1 VSVLKILTLLVFFIF
16 ACTQAPPYAQAQEVE
31 FSEYEV
37 KAGFIYNIA
46 KFIEWPKDTFS
57 DAKKP
62 ITLCIVGTNPFGS
75 ALDTIAN
82 KTVQNRTLVI
92 KHMRKSNDLR
102 TCHMLF
108 VSASEKGNLSQI
120 LEMLAGASTC
130 TIGDTGGYAQQG
142 IMINFLIEEEK
153 IRFEINIERA
163 RRAKLTI
170 SSKLLKLAKTIY
182 P

>member
-1 VSVLKILTLLVFFIF
+1 VSILKILVLLAFSIF
-16 ACTQAPPYAQAQEVE
+16 ACTQTPPCVQAQETE

-46 KFIEWPKDTFS
+46 KFIEWPRDTFL

-62 ITLCIVGTNPFGS
+62 ITLCIVGTNPFGA

-82 KTVQNRTLVI
+82 KTVQNRTLLI
-92 KHMRKSNDLR
+92 KHMRKTNDLR

-130 TIGDTGGYAQQG
+130 TIGDTKGFAQQG
-142 IMINFLIEEEK
+142 IMINFLIEQEK
-153 IRFEINIERA
+153 VRFEINTEST
-163 RRAKLTI
+163 RRANLTI
-170 SSKLLKLAKTIY
+170 SSKLLKLARTIY